1 MSTRPETPDFVERAP
16 IRAVAEREVGATPDR
31 VFEVLADAPSWERWF
46 PNMKRCRWLT
56 EPPHGVGSRRRV
68 RVGPLEVTE
77 EFVLW
82 EPGQVWGFTFLDVN
96 LPGAKAG
103 VERVDLTPVG
113 DDRCHVRYTMAIEP
127 LPVLSLL
134 GGPFK
139 VGAEKGLRDGL
150 KGLDTYVSR
159 A

>member
-1 MSTRPETPDFVERAP
+1 MGVRPETPDFVDRAP

-46 PNMKRCRWLT
+46 PNMKRCRYT
-56 EPPHGVGSRRRV
+56 TPAPHGVGSRRKV
-68 RVGPLEVTE
+68 QVGPLKVEE

-82 EPGQVWGFTFLDVN
+82 EPGKVWGFTFRDVN

-103 VERVDLTPVG
+103 VERVELTPVG

-127 LPVLSLL
+127 LPLLAPL
-134 GGPFK
+134 GGPFTAA
-139 VGAEKGLRDGL
+139 AEKGLRDGL
-150 KGLDTYVSR
+150 QGLDEYVSR
-159 A
+159 